1 MPVRSSR
8 ESACSSCEPRAAQPF
23 ALVARV
29 EFAPAP
35 GSIRCNVWIG
45 GKRVRDIRLVWD
57 DPTARC
63 YLRLPAGARGKRLT
77 VGLAR
82 PRSAVRSPAQRWR
95 SASPERS
102 EETGD
107 TQTCA
112 PCHVG
117 FVSDHTDG
125 RWSTT
130 DDAVARLPRVHR
142 AQTTC
147 NPRRRSRD
155 GTVTPA
161 VAVRARRW
169 IVRRG
174 RLAGIDGS
182 DCARWAPLTAEMEG
196 PPQEQ
201 RGANRRP
208 SGPLTS

>member
-1 MPVRSSR
+1 LSQRASRVRSPSSRSTSTNEQDGMPVRSSR

-45 GKRVRDIRLVWD
+45 GKRFRDIRLVWD

-95 SASPERS
+95 SASPDRS

-125 RWSTT
+125 RWSTLT
-130 DDAVARLPRVHR
+130 TPLLAYRVFTGLR
-142 AQTTC
+142 PPVTRVDEAETGLS
-147 NPRRRSRD
+147 RRRSRFE
-155 GTVTPA
+155 P
-161 VAVRARRW
+161 VA
-169 IVRRG
+169 
-174 RLAGIDGS
+174 GS
-182 DCARWAPLTAEMEG
+182 CAEAA
-196 PPQEQ
+196 
-201 RGANRRP
+201 
-208 SGPLTS
+208 

>member
-45 GKRVRDIRLVWD
+45 GKRFRDIRLVWD

-125 RWSTT
+125 RWSTLT
-130 DDAVARLPRVHR
+130 TPLLAYRVFTGLR
-142 AQTTC
+142 PPVTRVDEAETGLS
-147 NPRRRSRD
+147 RRRSRFE
-155 GTVTPA
+155 P
-161 VAVRARRW
+161 VA
-169 IVRRG
+169 
-174 RLAGIDGS
+174 GS
-182 DCARWAPLTAEMEG
+182 CAEAA
-196 PPQEQ
+196 
-201 RGANRRP
+201 
-208 SGPLTS
+208 